1 MAVVSDIEIRLRA
14 DIARLQQDM
23 TQARRVVTETQDRIN
38 AAANAMKTALAGIGL
53 GAGLAEV
60 IKMADEYAK
69 FTAQLRLASTSQAD
83 FAASY
88 ADVKRVA
95 KESQQ
100 DLASTGVLYARI
112 ANGTREL
119 GTTQKQVA
127 AITETVNLAL
137 RVSGATAVESAS
149 AQLQLSQAFASGTL
163 RGEEFN
169 AVNEAAPRL
178 MKALADGM
186 GKPVGALKAMAT
198 EGLITSKIM
207 AEVLPKA
214 LDSLREESSKIQT
227 ISGSFT
233 VLKNEM
239 LEFFGAQAQANGTVA
254 IITTSI
260 GYLAEHL
267 DALVTVLKTAMAYQ
281 IGTWLA
287 TWTTKTYAQVT
298 ASVALRAA
306 TMVQMQAEVT
316 AAEAQVALLAATQ
329 AAIVMSRNEMITR
342 LGQANANIRSAE
354 AAIAAASAAGAQSYA
369 LMVLRNATAELA
381 VAEAARVAMLAE
393 LAILGQQ
400 QARVSA
406 QITAAD
412 TAQAAAKARLAGAT
426 GILAGAM
433 RGLSAATA
441 FLGGPIGAI
450 ILAIGALM
458 LAWQLFAKKSK
469 EANAE
474 VAESFD
480 EAHKRIIKQLDEQI
494 QKQENLLQLK
504 NAGMTT
510 AQAEKQL
517 PIVLQLAAASKQM
530 QELNARAGDFSR
542 ISNDDAIL
550 KRIELGKQITELLQK
565 QEKATT
571 GAAAVEKM
579 SIAERVKGLKTE
591 MATREEKRLAELKA
605 IEDLKGKTADYDD
618 LVARINE
625 KYKDNKAEGAVKKEQ
640 QAYVTLITSIREK
653 IETGKLENATDLDA
667 AEGQKLRIK
676 FEQMLI
682 EGKLKMSAAH
692 QIAARSALD
701 ELDQVEKLAKAH
713 LSEKEVKKYIEE
725 STLARQDSIA
735 SLEAEYRMAGKSSD
749 ARELAMIEVK
759 EQANLEKFLLQA
771 RLANRALTD
780 PQIAK
785 LKEEAAARVTVEQAT
800 LAQTK
805 ALNYASQLAAENK
818 RFAAE
823 ALFDE
828 KDRAAALLR
837 IDAAMWQERIALA
850 GEGTEAQKR
859 LQEEY
864 STWYKNQLAKPE
876 IEASKK
882 MWESIDSTAHD
893 AFTSIFDSGKSAFDR
908 LRDTLKS
915 GLLDLL
921 YQMTIKKWILSIGAS
936 VSGGASGLASAGD
949 IASLGGSGGG
959 GGMGSIANLAQG
971 AKTAYTI
978 ATQGFSGVAAGI
990 GGSIATLGNIFG
1002 SSAVSAFGTGMGLTG
1017 AQAAAASAAYG
1028 SAGMASTGSA
1038 LTAGAAAA
1046 PLVAAAA
1053 GIAAGVLG
1061 GKLISGQYGSTAT
1074 VVGGTGVGA
1083 VAGAF
1088 LGGPIGAA
1096 IGGAIGGVIG
1106 GLANRAFGMGD
1117 KKYGET
1123 GITGT
1128 LSGNSFTGNEY
1139 AKWTQKGGW
1148 FRSDKA
1154 DTDRKA
1160 VDAST
1165 SNAFVET
1172 YAAIRNVSATL
1183 AGVIGADT
1191 SALANR
1197 AQALNINLTGLTT
1210 DADRLAAVTKFF
1222 EGVGNTI
1229 AVELVPNLAQF
1240 QVQGEAL
1247 STTLQRVSQNYAGVD
1262 AALQLIGRT
1271 SQEAFGAVGVS
1282 SIAAREALIKMAGGL
1297 DALSSGTAYFA
1308 ENFLTIDQQ
1317 MAPVIES
1324 VNKSLAAL
1332 GMSGVKTTAQYA
1344 DAVMK
1349 LTSSGALAT
1358 ESGQELYLQLLALA
1372 PAFKAVTDHTQKLN
1386 GSLEERIKL
1395 QDAIDKLTLTSEQLR
1410 AKERAT
1416 IGAGN
1421 LALYDQL
1428 QALNDLAAARTSETD
1443 RLKAVAESTKA
1454 FAQSLN
1460 TALSSLSQGSLSTL
1474 TPLQKL
1480 ADAQGR
1486 YQQTL
1491 AAAKA
1496 GDATAQGNLTA
1507 TAQAFLTASQV
1518 VNASSARYAADAARV
1533 QAELAALA
1541 AAAVGKQTEA
1551 ERQLTLLTAQA
1562 DGILK
1567 VNESVNLASTSIV
1580 TAIDNLRAT
1589 GYATPYSTA
1598 PMGNTPSTA
1607 PMGGPDNVALA
1618 NALTAVQQELA
1629 AMRAEA
1635 AQNAAHIADTVA
1647 LSSASNAST
1656 ITQGTKDAAMSQ
1668 VYAEQLAPTVA

>member
-23 TQARRVVTETQDRIN
+23 TQARRVVTETQERIN
-38 AAANAMKTALAGIGL
+38 SAANAMKTALAGIGIGVGL
-53 GAGLAEV
+53 GEI
-60 IKMADEYAK
+60 IKMADEYTK
-69 FTAQLRLASTSQAD
+69 FTAQLRLASTSQAE

-88 ADVKRVA
+88 KDVSRIA
-95 KESQQ
+95 RTAQQ
-100 DLASTGVLYARI
+100 DLASTGNLYAKI
-112 ANGTREL
+112 TNGTREL
-119 GTTQKQVA
+119 GITQKRVA
-127 AITETVNLAL
+127 DITEVVNLSL
-137 RVSGATAVESAS
+137 KVSGATAMEAAS
-149 AQLQLSQAFASGTL
+149 AQLQLSQAFASGVL
-163 RGEEFN
+163 RGQEFN

-186 GKPVGALKAMAT
+186 GVAQGKLRG
-198 EGLITSKIM
+198 M
-207 AEVLPKA
+207 AEAGELTAAMMAEALPNA
-214 LDSLREESSKIQT
+214 LTKLQDEAKKIQT
-227 ISGSFT
+227 VSGAF
-233 VLKNEM
+233 VNLKSAAMEY
-239 LEFFGAQAQANGTVA
+239 FGAQAQQNGTVA
-254 IITTSI
+254 MATTVI
-260 GYLAEHL
+260 EYLAKNLEGL
-267 DALVTVLKTAMAYQ
+267 MIIIKTLTAYQ
-281 IGTWLA
+281 IGNWLVA
-287 TWTTKTYAQVT
+287 WTTKTYAQVT
-298 ASVALRAA
+298 ASMALRAA
-306 TMVQMQAEVT
+306 TVAQMQADVVAADAKVVQLT
-316 AAEAQVALLAATQ
+316 ATEAAIVGARAEAVARLQQAQSNIRAAQ
-329 AAIVMSRNEMITR
+329 AAIT
-342 LGQANANIRSAE
+342 
-354 AAIAAASAAGAQSYA
+354 AASAAGAQSYA
-369 LMVLRNATAELA
+369 LMVLRTSTAELA
-381 VAEAARVAMLAE
+381 VAEAARVAMMAE
-393 LAILGQQ
+393 LALLGQQ
-400 QARVSA
+400 QARVSLLIA
-406 QITAAD
+406 EAD
-412 TAQAAAKARLAGAT
+412 TVQAAAKARLAGAT
-426 GILAGAM
+426 GLLAGAM
-433 RGLSAATA
+433 RGLGAAMTLA
-441 FLGGPIGAI
+441 GGPLGLL
-450 ILAIGALM
+450 ILAIGAAM
-458 LAWQLFAKKSK
+458 LLWQQFGSK
-469 EANAE
+469 TKDTNKEI
-474 VAESFD
+474 VESFED
-480 EAHKRIIKQLDEQI
+480 AHARVVKGLDEQI
-494 QKQENLLQLK
+494 DKYKAIIALREKGASKAEANENANVALQLK
-504 NAGMTT
+504 AARERMAFFNVAGGVAAEERAKVQATIDELEAKM
-510 AQAEKQL
+510 AEKK
-517 PIVLQLAAASKQM
+517 IFAAKAEK
-530 QELNARAGDFSR
+530 LT
-542 ISNDDAIL
+542 
-550 KRIELGKQITELLQK
+550 IE
-565 QEKATT
+565 
-571 GAAAVEKM
+571 
-579 SIAERVKGLKTE
+579 ERVKALKVE
-591 MATREEKRLAELKA
+591 MATREEKRIAELKA

-625 KYKDNKAEGAVKKEQ
+625 KYKDNKGEGAVKKEQ
-640 QAYVTLITSIREK
+640 QAYVTLIASIKEK
-653 IETGKLENATDLDA
+653 IETGKLENATDMDATESQKIRVKLD
-667 AEGQKLRIK
+667 QQIN
-676 FEQMLI
+676 
-682 EGKLKMSAAH
+682 EGKLKMSAGHLATAR
-692 QIAARSALD
+692 AALV
-701 ELDQVEKLAKAH
+701 ELDAVEKLAKARVT
-713 LSEKEVKKYIEE
+713 EKETKKYIEE
-725 STLARQDSIA
+725 STLARMDA
-735 SLEAEYRMAGKSSD
+735 NESLAVEYQLTGKSSD
-749 ARELAMIEVK
+749 AREQAMIEVR
-759 EQANLEKFLLQA
+759 EQTRLERFLLQA
-771 RLANRALTD
+771 RLAHRPVSED
-780 PQIAK
+780 QITR
-785 LKEEAAARVTVEQAT
+785 LKAEAAARVTVEQAT
-800 LAQTK
+800 MAQAK
-805 ALNYASQLAAENK
+805 ALGYAAQLAAENK

-823 ALFDE
+823 SIFDE

-837 IDAAMWQERIALA
+837 IEAAMWQERIALA

-864 STWYKNQLAKPE
+864 SIWYKNQLAKPE

-936 VSGGASGLASAGD
+936 VSGGASGLSAAGEL
-949 IASLGGSGGG
+949 AGVGGASGGG
-959 GGMGSIANLAQG
+959 AGGIAGLAQT

-990 GGSIATLGNIFG
+990 GGSIATLGNLFG

-1028 SAGMASTGSA
+1028 SAGMAGTGSA

-1061 GKLISGQYGSTAT
+1061 GKLISGEYGKTST

-1083 VAGAF
+1083 IAGAF

-1128 LSGNSFTGNEY
+1128 LSGTGFTGQEY

-1148 FRSDKA
+1148 LRSDKA

-1160 VDAST
+1160 VDANT
-1165 SNAFVET
+1165 TKAFVDT
-1172 YAAIRNVSATL
+1172 YAAIRQVSATL
-1183 AGVIGADT
+1183 ANVIGVDT
-1191 SALANR
+1191 AALANR

-1271 SQEAFGAVGVS
+1271 SQEAFGTVGVS

-1297 DALSSGTAYFA
+1297 DALTSGTQFFA

-1332 GMSGVKTTAQYA
+1332 GMSSVKTTAQYA

-1372 PAFKAVTDHTQKLN
+1372 PAFKAVTEYNEKLN

-1460 TALSSLSQGSLSTL
+1460 NALSSLSQGSLSTL

-1496 GDATAQGNLTA
+1496 GDATAQGNLA
-1507 TAQAFLTASQV
+1507 ASAQAFLTASQV
-1518 VNASSARYAADAARV
+1518 VNASSSRYAADAARV

-1551 ERQLTLLTAQA
+1551 ERQLVLLTAQA

-1567 VNESVNLASTSIV
+1567 VNESVNLATTSIV

-1598 PMGNTPSTA
+1598 SMGNTPSTA

-1647 LSSASNAST
+1647 LSSASNADT
-1656 ITQGTKDAAMSQ
+1656 ITKGTKDAAMSQ